1 MTLPGSTSL
10 QVGQPRYFG
19 FPAVLLANLF
29 AVAVGGVGLLPL
41 AVLPLAFT
49 LNLPPLLFAVLA
61 FFDLVTV
68 LAVMLMLFPVML
80 ANPFVILLLRLSRQ
94 RPPDPGEFVCQVMI
108 TPRLQRGLRAVLEDA
123 EDVGYLRVG
132 PDELVFTG
140 DHVQLALPRARIAAV
155 RDTNAGWRGL
165 WLCGRRISVVTG
177 AFPGYTALEFLE
189 RQSWHVLGAQ
199 LVSRKLL
206 AVLLARLP

>member
-108 TPRLQRGLRAVLEDA
+108 TPRLQRGLRAAIYNSGRTGWFSPATMCSWRCRAPASPPCAIPTPAGAAYGCAVA
-123 EDVGYLRVG
+123 ASAWSPAPFRVI
-132 PDELVFTG
+132 
-140 DHVQLALPRARIAAV
+140 PRWSSSNGSHGMSSARNSSPA
-155 RDTNAGWRGL
+155 NCWPSFL
-165 WLCGRRISVVTG
+165 
-177 AFPGYTALEFLE
+177 PGYPD
-189 RQSWHVLGAQ
+189 
-199 LVSRKLL
+199 LL
-206 AVLLARLP
+206 A